1 MAKEDIIR
9 SLSKCR
15 DGFCILDEL
24 DRLGSEVLEYFN
36 DIRFFI
42 ERAFSEFSCLSVAE
56 VKRRYKNI
64 ASLWRDTYKELFWNS
79 CKPPTENLMLIEGL
93 DIPKRIETLFNMHL
107 YLIYQ
112 I

>member
-1 MAKEDIIR
+1 MLNRFDKFCEIMTKEDIIR

-42 ERAFSEFSCLSVAE
+42 ERAFSEFLV
-56 VKRRYKNI
+56 
-64 ASLWRDTYKELFWNS
+64 
-79 CKPPTENLMLIEGL
+79 
-93 DIPKRIETLFNMHL
+93 
-107 YLIYQ
+107 
-112 I
+112 

>member
-42 ERAFSEFSCLSVAE
+42 ERAFSEFLV
-56 VKRRYKNI
+56 
-64 ASLWRDTYKELFWNS
+64 
-79 CKPPTENLMLIEGL
+79 
-93 DIPKRIETLFNMHL
+93 
-107 YLIYQ
+107 
-112 I
+112 